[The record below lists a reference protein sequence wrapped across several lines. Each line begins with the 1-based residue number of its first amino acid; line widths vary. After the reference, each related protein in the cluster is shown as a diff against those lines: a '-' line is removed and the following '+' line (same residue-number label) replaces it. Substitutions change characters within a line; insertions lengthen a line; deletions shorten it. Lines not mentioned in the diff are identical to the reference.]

1 MTIKKRKRAD
11 KFLPLLKPKRYKI
24 FHGGRGGAKSWM
36 IARVLLRMAAQNRL
50 RILCARQFQTS
61 ISDSVHRLLCDQIES
76 MGLDEQFSVTDKSIK
91 SQTGSEFIF
100 KGLEKSIREIKSL
113 EGVDICWVEEAQS
126 VSNDNWE
133 ILVPTIR
140 KEDSEIWI
148 SFNPDEEEGATYQRY
163 VVNPPPDSVVVKVGW
178 EDNPWFPSTLEK
190 ERQHMLATDPD
201 AYDHIWG
208 GMPRTITD
216 AIIFGKR
223 VSVETFEAPEGTRFF
238 YGADWG
244 FANDP
249 TALVRC
255 FVQDECLY
263 IDYEAFGFGVELD
276 DLWKLFA
283 GKDGAN
289 DEQLP
294 RWTAAD
300 DNVYPGVPGARIWPI
315 KADSSRPETISYMRR
330 QGFQIDAAAKWPGSV
345 EDGITHLKGFRR
357 IVIHERC
364 THMRQEARLYGYKVD
379 KQTGDILPI
388 IVDKHNHGWDAVRYA
403 LDGYIMARGGL
414 GVWARLAG

>member
-1 MTIKKRKRAD
+1 
-11 KFLPLLKPKRYKI
+11 
-24 FHGGRGGAKSWM
+24 
-36 IARVLLRMAAQNRL
+36 
-50 RILCARQFQTS
+50 
-61 ISDSVHRLLCDQIES
+61 
-76 MGLDEQFSVTDKSIK
+76 MGLEEQFSITDKSIK
-91 SQTGSEFIF
+91 SLTGSEFIF

-113 EGVDICWVEEAQS
+113 EGIDICWVEEAQS

-140 KEDSEIWI
+140 KEGSEIWI
-148 SFNPDEEEGATYQRY
+148 SFNPDEEDGATYQRY
-163 VVNPPPDSVVVKVGW
+163 VANPPPDSVVVKVGW
-178 EDNPWFPSTLEK
+178 EDNPWFPSTLDK
-190 ERQHMLATDPD
+190 ERRHMLATDLE

-208 GMPRTITD
+208 GMPRKITD
-216 AIIFGKR
+216 AIIFGRR

-249 TALVRC
+249 TALIRC

-276 DLWKLFA
+276 DLWKLFS
-283 GKDGAN
+283 GRDGAN
-289 DEQLP
+289 AEQLA
-294 RWTAAD
+294 RWTPAD
-300 DNVYPGVPGARIWPI
+300 DNVYPGVPGARAWPI

-388 IVDKHNHGWDAVRYA
+388 IVDKHNHGWDAVRYS

-414 GVWARLAG
+414 GVWAQLGG